1 MSDYTPSAGK
11 FLYMEPSCAPCINQH
26 NRETDTEET
35 FSEEEALRLLFDA
48 LPEVDMDPFV
58 QLSGFLTSDDPS
70 YLPDH
75 KNVRNALT
83 KVGRDKLLRY
93 LLRVYREQDSNSL
106 EDRTV

>member
-11 FLYMEPSCAPCINQH
+11 FLYMEHGCAPCINQRNH
-26 NRETDTEET
+26 ETDTEET

-106 EDRTV
+106 EDQTV

>member
-11 FLYMEPSCAPCINQH
+11 FLYMENGCAPLAGSHHI
-26 NRETDTEET
+26 ETETEEIL
-35 FSEEEALRLLFDA
+35 SEEEALRLLFDA

-75 KNVRNALT
+75 KNIRNLFT
-83 KVGRDKLLRY
+83 KIGREKLLRY
-93 LLRVYREQDSNSL
+93 LLRVYREQDSTHI
-106 EDRTV
+106 EDQTV

>member
-1 MSDYTPSAGK
+1 MSDNTHSVGK
-11 FLYMEPSCAPCINQH
+11 FLYMDNGCTPLAGSKTQ
-26 NRETDTEET
+26 ETDTEEILT
-35 FSEEEALRLLFDA
+35 EEEALRVFFDA

-75 KNVRNALT
+75 KNVRNMLT
-83 KVGRDKLLRY
+83 KIGRDKLLRH
-93 LLRVYREQDSNSL
+93 LLHAYREQGVNRF